1 MTLEE
6 YKQNSKN
13 QLKKTQEKYDSYKT
27 SFLDKIKNIESFGDL
42 IKKIKNKIRFFKT
55 NTSFIINNWLV
66 SLFYGK
72 DIETYFFYQTSSE
85 DVEQIKKVLDS
96 SKQLKMLDMPTKG
109 KATTYSYASDDDSE
123 KELFELMNKE
133 QTWFEIKRNP
143 VFDNFLTKI
152 KPIIRSYLKSPF
164 AIVNL
169 NAWKTKPNMKVLRDE
184 EGNVRGPNRLHQD
197 GMPAGH
203 YKCLVYLKPLDSLS
217 GAVQIEDKVFENK
230 KPGSALFF
238 NPNTFHQSIPGNS
251 EHRYVFEITFMRTV
265 FEVDMLK
272 NYPGTPDSIH
282 LLKAYQAYI

>member
-6 YKQNSKN
+6 YKKNSKN

-85 DVEQIKKVLDS
+85 DVDQIKKVLDS
-96 SKQLKMLDMPTKG
+96 SKQLKMLDVPTKG
-109 KATTYSYASDDDSE
+109 KATTYSYASDDSE

-217 GAVQIEDKVFENK
+217 GAVQIEIKFLKTKNLALHYFLTQTHFTKVY
-230 KPGSALFF
+230 
-238 NPNTFHQSIPGNS
+238 QVIVSI
-251 EHRYVFEITFMRTV
+251 
-265 FEVDMLK
+265 DMCLK
-272 NYPGTPDSIH
+272 
-282 LLKAYQAYI
+282 